1 MKARR
6 SHADTRAT
14 RTGRLIRVE
23 VMVALLALAAQ
34 LVLPVLHRWQAESH
48 GGAVPAKPV
57 SGAASVAAERLATAT
72 HTEASCPIC
81 QALAS
86 THDFLISAV
95 EQVAPDAPRI
105 VTRSTSDAN
114 TTSVALP
121 ARAARAPPATA

>member
-6 SHADTRAT
+6 SHAAARAT

-23 VMVALLALAAQ
+23 VVVALLALTAQ

-48 GGAVPAKPV
+48 G
-57 SGAASVAAERLATAT
+57 AAARTTTASCDAAVAAERLATAT
-72 HTEASCPIC
+72 HTETGCPIC

-86 THDFLISAV
+86 SHDFVLAAAK
-95 EQVAPDAPRI
+95 QVTPAAPRI
-105 VTRSTSDAN
+105 APRPTSNAT

-121 ARAARAPPATA
+121 ARAPRGPPAIA